1 MVPGVG
7 GHILGKHRRK
17 GSGGGIVFGNLN
29 LHRRELGRQV
39 NLPQTASFKVVSL
52 FSGILKLYKL
62 L

>member
-17 GSGGGIVFGNLN
+17 GRGGIVFGNLN

-52 FSGILKLYKL
+52 FSGILKPYKL